1 MLDKL
6 EWRVLSAFW
15 ERYVLRAREVTRA
28 AGMHVPAAQP
38 RGGLFLDNP
47 QQPEVTCRVTLTYLS
62 VLEHYQRVL
71 VTLCDHSGIS

>member
-28 AGMHVPAAQP
+28 VGMHVPAAQP
-38 RGGLFLDNP
+38 KDNP
-47 QQPEVTCRVTLTYLS
+47 QQSEITWRVTLAYLS
-62 VLEHYQRVL
+62 VLEHYQRAL
-71 VTLCDHSGIS
+71 ATLCDHPGIS